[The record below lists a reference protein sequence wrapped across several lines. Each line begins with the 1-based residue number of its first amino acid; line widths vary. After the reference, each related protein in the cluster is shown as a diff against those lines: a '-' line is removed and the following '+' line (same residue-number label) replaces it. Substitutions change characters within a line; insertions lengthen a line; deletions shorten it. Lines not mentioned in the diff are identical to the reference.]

1 MHDAALVEE
10 VGGYAEAQFLI
21 KADDLHLRV
30 DDDVGAAQNLPAVG
44 NGRLHHF
51 QAVPLSTH
59 GCEHP
64 ADVGA
69 TVFSVASGIGDD
81 LVVLAY
87 SNGVE
92 WRSYSS
98 SSPQRVIFCS
108 SRKTCSRT
116 SQMRKNSCALSSQK
130 VFTVVVIRVLAIAL
144 FKITW

>member
-1 MHDAALVEE
+1 MHDAALVQK
-10 VGGYAEAQFLI
+10 VGGYAEAQFFV

-81 LVVLAY
+81 LVVL
-87 SNGVE
+87 
-92 WRSYSS
+92 SYGDVGGMEVLLIELRAEGNLLL
-98 SSPQRVIFCS
+98 QH
-108 SRKTCSRT
+108 
-116 SQMRKNSCALSSQK
+116 KNLLPHLADAEELLYTQ
-130 VFTVVVIRVLAIAL
+130 FTEGFYGYCPKGARYCP
-144 FKITW
+144 F

>member
-1 MHDAALVEE
+1 MQDAALVEK

-30 DDDVGAAQNLPAVG
+30 HDDVGAAQNLLAVG

-69 TVFSVASGIGDD
+69 TAFSVASGIGDD
-81 LVVLAY
+81 LVVL
-87 SNGVE
+87 
-92 WRSYSS
+92 SYGDVGGIAV
-98 SSPQRVIFCS
+98 PI
-108 SRKTCSRT
+108 
-116 SQMRKNSCALSSQK
+116 MR
-130 VFTVVVIRVLAIAL
+130 
-144 FKITW
+144 